1 MIFSTHYYVLTLS
14 TESTVL
20 YEAFRDTLIRVENQ
34 GFPVTPTTPA
44 SSHTGHDDP
53 MRELM
58 RTVDA
63 CFDFYDSRERL
74 GLLLVGDEDLQAAF
88 DAVTTH
94 GSAVV
99 GRVKGDRSG
108 ARASDLGQIVWP
120 VVKEIISAVRER
132 ALRDL
137 QECSREGRVVS
148 SLEAVA
154 EAATIGSGGTLLVE
168 DEYRVRGSLAP
179 ASRRPL
185 VSREVDVRDVNDDAV
200 DAVIERVLSGGGNV
214 VFMGEGALASQERI
228 ALLLPEAARP

>member
-1 MIFSTHYYVLTLS
+1 MCIRDS
-14 TESTVL
+14 

-34 GFPVTPTTPA
+34 GFPVTRKTHGSAPSGRDA
-44 SSHTGHDDP
+44 S
-53 MRELM
+53 RELM
-58 RTVDA
+58 RTVDE
-63 CFDFYDSRERL
+63 CFDFYDSHERL

-108 ARASDLGQIVWP
+108 ARATDLGQIVWP
-120 VVKEIISAVRER
+120 VVKEVISAVRER

-137 QECSREGRVVS
+137 QESSREGRVVS

-154 EAATIGSGGTLLVE
+154 EAASAGAGGTLLVE

-179 ASRRPL
+179 ASQRPL
-185 VSREVDVRDVNDDAV
+185 LSRDVDVRDANDDAV

-214 VFMGEGALASQERI
+214 VFMGKGALADQERI
-228 ALLLPEAARP
+228 ALLLPEPAQP